1 MTCVCYVEMVFL
13 TLSKKKKK
21 RWSFTFQFVDK
32 VLLFMS
38 DCGQLVSG
46 HVDPPHQNSIIF
58 AADLKKKKKKVSLP
72 NVSD

>member
-1 MTCVCYVEMVFL
+1 M
-13 TLSKKKKK
+13 
-21 RWSFTFQFVDK
+21 

-58 AADLKKKKKKVSLP
+58 AAEKSVFTKRQWLMLLP
-72 NVSD
+72 VRGK